1 MQRFG
6 CFRFAGVPKQ
16 TPYPYQNP
24 SRNLGRLENVAGF
37 KGWMKDERCASRTAS
52 CQLLLCSLIPLD
64 SSTPGFREEQ
74 RGTGRDEAGLGK
86 LFQISPCTAGK
97 SQASS
102 PLSQPEQPKGATLAA
117 TLVQSIPGA
126 GLLHTAPIFSSWRQ
140 GRAPPRGLLQL
151 PLTLLAMQRAS
162 HGPRAKNVGGASL
175 LGASFGMQIGLITC
189 SPPVDAGIL
198 TPTPGTPLGNDQLNA
213 LGLQICLWDL

>member
-1 MQRFG
+1 
-6 CFRFAGVPKQ
+6 
-16 TPYPYQNP
+16 
-24 SRNLGRLENVAGF
+24 
-37 KGWMKDERCASRTAS
+37 MKDERCASRTAS

-74 RGTGRDEAGLGK
+74 HGTGRDEAGLGK
-86 LFQISPCTAGK
+86 LLQISPCTAGK

-117 TLVQSIPGA
+117 TLVQEHPWGRDVTHSSDFQLLEA
-126 GLLHTAPIFSSWRQ
+126 GTCSSPWASA
-140 GRAPPRGLLQL
+140 APPHIA
-151 PLTLLAMQRAS
+151 PVLAMQRAS

-175 LGASFGMQIGLITC
+175 LGASFGMQTGLITC